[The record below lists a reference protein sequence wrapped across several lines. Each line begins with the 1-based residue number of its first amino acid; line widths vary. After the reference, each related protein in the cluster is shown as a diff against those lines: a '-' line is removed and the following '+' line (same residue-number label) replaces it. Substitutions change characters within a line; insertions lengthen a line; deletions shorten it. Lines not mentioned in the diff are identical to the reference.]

1 MPTNT
6 LTGELPDD
14 VRQIIAN
21 IPFMGG
27 FTDDELTS
35 IIACFERRNAVA
47 GESIIRRGEQPS
59 HLYVILSG
67 RVELHLVDQD
77 TEIRKRTFGPGD
89 HFGEVA
95 MLALV
100 NETASFAAL
109 EDCELLAFPIR
120 ALNELRRESPDL
132 FGRVVLNLARDL
144 ARKVQYSD
152 DLMLRG

>member
-1 MPTNT
+1 MFLNAPSDA
-6 LTGELPDD
+6 LPDD
-14 VRQIIAN
+14 VYRIISN

-27 FTDDELTS
+27 FTEDELTR
-35 IIACFERRNAVA
+35 IIACFERASA
-47 GESIIRRGEQPS
+47 SSGDKIICRGEQPS
-59 HLYVILSG
+59 HLYVIISG
-67 RVELHLVDQD
+67 RVELRIVDGD
-77 TEIRKRTFGPGD
+77 SDIHKRTFDSGD
-89 HFGEVA
+89 HFGEVG

-100 NETASFAAL
+100 NDTASFIAL

-120 ALNELRRESPDL
+120 ALNELRKGSPDL